1 MKCVRKWLAMLAAAA
16 LGALAGGAPAAGAAA
31 PVAPVLVPLAHSALV
46 TVDATTDAGRLIL
59 RVQRTTDGAILPG
72 ARLAAT
78 LDGHALPL
86 TPRPDGTWDAAL
98 GNLASSRE
106 GALEIT
112 VAHDGLREVL
122 SGRLPG
128 IGGTVAGGGSLAQ
141 GGGAGLFKSHKQLA
155 WWILNIV
162 VVLIGVIAISRRMS

>member
-1 MKCVRKWLAMLAAAA
+1 MLAAAA
-16 LGALAGGAPAAGAAA
+16 LGALAAGAPAAGAPA

-46 TVDATTDAGRLIL
+46 SVAATTDAGRLIL

-72 ARLAAT
+72 AQLEAT

-128 IGGTVAGGGSLAQ
+128 IGGTAAAGGSLAQ
-141 GGGAGLFKSHKQLA
+141 GGAGAGLFKSHKQLA